1 MAKSVATKVSNIKAT
16 EVMAKYEY
24 NDILVI
30 SKDENGNI
38 ISVNDFSKKYGIP
51 VINHYNDS
59 DIINRKDLFVD
70 SFHMNYKG
78 AEMYSKK
85 IVGEINSK
93 NIK

>member
-1 MAKSVATKVSNIKAT
+1 MPYLLFIDGKKMTVAEI
-16 EVMAKYEY
+16 
-24 NDILVI
+24 
-30 SKDENGNI
+30 
-38 ISVNDFSKKYGIP
+38 SKKYGIP